1 MSEPKEANF
10 AYLLLGLMMIL
21 LAGPISLEFTNQS
34 PSLIISIA
42 FTATLVI
49 GVWSLV
55 DSKTWF
61 RIGIILAAS
70 ELVISVA
77 NAVRPALVFQ
87 LLSRGIAV
95 AFCAL
100 SLWFVL
106 RHIFRENR
114 IDANRI
120 IGAVCAYLLLG
131 ILLAILNM
139 FVYQLVPDSFLGIP
153 DSLED
158 ERSLDLIYYSFV
170 TMTTLGY
177 GDIAPVGPLAR
188 ALAYFGAIAG
198 QFYLAILVG
207 MAVGQFLRQK
217 TVGD

>member
-1 MSEPKEANF
+1 MVT
-10 AYLLLGLMMIL
+10 L

-34 PSLIISIA
+34 PTLIISMA
-42 FTATLVI
+42 FTGTLII

-61 RIGIILAAS
+61 RIGIVLAAS
-70 ELVISVA
+70 ELGISVA
-77 NAVRPALVFQ
+77 NAIQPKPAFVYINMI
-87 LLSRGIAV
+87 IAI

-120 IGAVCAYLLLG
+120 IGAICAYLLLG
-131 ILLAILNM
+131 VLLAILNM
-139 FVYQLVPDSFLGIP
+139 LVYQLVPGSFHGIP
-153 DSLED
+153 DSLKA

-177 GDIAPVGPLAR
+177 GDIAPTGPLAR

-198 QFYLAILVG
+198 QFYIAILVG